1 MQNLRKS
8 FSSLLLL
15 LLTGIALSGCSTTA
29 TLIEK
34 RNLDVQT
41 KMSDSIFL
49 DPVSPSKQTV
59 FLQVR
64 NTSDKAD
71 FSLDDSL
78 RAAIE
83 GRGWRLVNDPEAA
96 NFMLQIN
103 ILSVGQS
110 DKTAAERALHSG
122 YGGVLGS
129 VALGAGVSAVTGG
142 SGRNMGAAGL
152 ALGAADFVGGLLVKD
167 VYFAAITDVQ
177 LSKRAAP
184 GQRITLSSEQNLSQG
199 MSGGDRVTYQEDIGW
214 KRYRTRVLSSA
225 NKANLDWDEAL
236 PGLTQ
241 GLSQVIGGLL

>member
-1 MQNLRKS
+1 MRNLRKP
-8 FSSLLLL
+8 FTSLLLIL
-15 LLTGIALSGCSTTA
+15 LMGIAVSGCSTTA

-83 GRGWRLVNDPEAA
+83 GRGWRLVNDPDAA

-110 DKTAAERALHSG
+110 DKTAAERARCAKIQ
-122 YGGVLGS
+122 S
-129 VALGAGVSAVTGG
+129 VG
-142 SGRNMGAAGL
+142 
-152 ALGAADFVGGLLVKD
+152 
-167 VYFAAITDVQ
+167 
-177 LSKRAAP
+177 
-184 GQRITLSSEQNLSQG
+184 
-199 MSGGDRVTYQEDIGW
+199 
-214 KRYRTRVLSSA
+214 
-225 NKANLDWDEAL
+225 
-236 PGLTQ
+236 
-241 GLSQVIGGLL
+241 